1 MMSPIAFTILYFA
14 AVLSASPINS
24 ESHHSHEFIIAKTDS
39 KDLSGKGKYKIIE
52 IIPFDDVSENENNST
67 ANVEETTTSNSKTN
81 KPIYEDD
88 KNNQENYSEPQKEK
102 YARIL
107 EEVKE
112 AVPEEQKYNEQNP
125 EPEHEKHPQNPKEKI
140 EILLK
145 TAKPEVQ
152 KYDEQNPDPT
162 SDKQNSENDLPEYQN
177 FEPQFT
183 QDVLTRVIDQT
194 HNGPSYAEIIEI
206 QPDSETLKHFKID
219 TPQTSET
226 QNPDTEGSGKPI
238 VEVRYKPKY
247 EVPEAPI
254 FNTRI
259 SVPPLPISLSSIR
272 SMMIHWPHEVPSI
285 FKAPRIIYL
294 GHQ

>member
-1 MMSPIAFTILYFA
+1 MMSPIAFAILCFV
-14 AVLSASPINS
+14 AVLSASPIKP
-24 ESHHSHEFIIAKTDS
+24 ESHHPHEFIIAKTDS
-39 KDLSGKGKYKIIE
+39 KDLSGEGKYKIIE
-52 IIPFDDVSENENNST
+52 IIPFSETENNST
-67 ANVEETTTSNSKTN
+67 GYVEETTTSNSETN
-81 KPIYEDD
+81 KPSYEDNN
-88 KNNQENYSEPQKEK
+88 NNQENYSDPQKEK

-107 EEVKE
+107 EAVKE

-125 EPEHEKHPQNPKEKI
+125 EPEHEKRPQNPKEKI

-162 SDKQNSENDLPEYQN
+162 SEKQNSENDLPEYKN
-177 FEPQFT
+177 FEPQYS
-183 QDVLTRVIDQT
+183 QDVLTRVIDHT

-206 QPDSETLKHFKID
+206 QPDLETLKHYKIN

-226 QNPDTEGSGKPI
+226 RNSETEDSGKPI
-238 VEVRYKPKY
+238 VEVRKPKY
-247 EVPEAPI
+247 VVPEAPT
-254 FNTRI
+254 FTTRI

-272 SMMIHWPHEVPSI
+272 SMMIHWPREVPSI

-294 GHQ
+294 RHQ